1 MGVVVA
7 DDVSFFFS
15 PTVESIRKL
24 RGDDDD
30 VYLRRHEDEGDF
42 SAAAKIR

>member
-7 DDVSFFFS
+7 DDVSPS